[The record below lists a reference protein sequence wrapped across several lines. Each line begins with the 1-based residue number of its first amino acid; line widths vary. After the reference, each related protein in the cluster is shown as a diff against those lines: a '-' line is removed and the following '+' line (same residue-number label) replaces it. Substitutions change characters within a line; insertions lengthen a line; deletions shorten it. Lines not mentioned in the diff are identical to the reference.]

1 MFNRNKTAKLILYAS
16 PLGTLLAGAILFAHQ
31 NAFKPATP
39 PVQLVSLDAGKSAEP
54 LASANSLIQPAAIE
68 NATPVENLVGFDFSP
83 LPSFAAIPVAPVPF
97 EDGYPEPSSNTNVAL
112 AQPKAEKAIPAERLA
127 ALDVPAGPAAADAA
141 KTAKKTAAL
150 DLPKPE
156 AKAWRNDGAPLYTAI
171 VEDAKPPKGW
181 GDFCAQYP
189 GECNAKTSSPRAITL
204 TTDVW
209 DTIVGVNN
217 WANKN
222 IRPTTDMKHWGR
234 VNKWYYADDGR
245 GDCKD
250 YVLVK
255 QRKLIEAGFPREAL
269 LIAIV
274 WTRQNQGHAV
284 LLVRTDKGEFALD
297 NLSKEVRLW
306 SKTPYDYVKRQ
317 TRTNSNAWVY
327 IDGNPRKPA
336 AMAANDVR

>member
-1 MFNRNKTAKLILYAS
+1 MFNRNKTTKLILYAS
-16 PLGTLLAGAILFAHQ
+16 PLGTLVAGAILFGHPTLS
-31 NAFKPATP
+31 FKPVTP
-39 PVQLVSLDAGKSAEP
+39 PVQLVSIEAGKTAEA
-54 LASANSLIQPAAIE
+54 ASQNTLIQPTAIQ
-68 NATPVENLVGFDFSP
+68 NATPVENFAALDSP
-83 LPSFAAIPVAPVPF
+83 LPQLAALPANPIPF
-97 EDGYPEPSSNTNVAL
+97 EDGYPEPASNANVAL
-112 AQPKAEKAIPAERLA
+112 NQPKVEKTSPAERLA
-127 ALDVPAGPAAADAA
+127 ALDLSKPAAKAA
-141 KTAKKTAAL
+141 
-150 DLPKPE
+150 
-156 AKAWRNDGAPLYTAI
+156 RSDGAPLYTAI

-181 GDFCAQYP
+181 KEFCAEYP
-189 GECNAKTSSPRAITL
+189 GECNAKTSSPREITL
-204 TTDVW
+204 TTDAW

-217 WANKN
+217 WANKH
-222 IRPTTDMKHWGR
+222 IKPTTDMKHWGR

-274 WTRQNQGHAV
+274 WTKQNQGHAV

-317 TRTNSNAWVY
+317 TRTNPNAWVY
-327 IDGNPRKPA
+327 IDGDPRKPS
-336 AMAANDVR
+336 AMAANDIR